1 MASLIITACVG
12 SAEDYLRMF
21 AQLALLVAAGLLGP
35 VLAAGR
41 RPLAPVLVGELVA
54 GAIIG
59 RTGFGIV
66 DPAAQPFPAF
76 YALGFAMLMLAAGT
90 EVDLRSPGLRH
101 GIARGALALAVA
113 VAAAIPIGLLLANVL
128 HLGHVE
134 LFVVLLAGSSA
145 AVAFPALQERKLT
158 GPAIPLLIAWITLAD
173 GLTALLLPLTLTGPA
188 KVPGA
193 LAGDLLVVMVC
204 AATMAVGGRLAGRP
218 AVAEAERESRQ
229 RGWALQLRLSV
240 LLLLVLGAIADR
252 SGGSLLVAGFGAGIV
267 LRRFDEPDR
276 LALQLSGLASGFFV
290 PAFFVLLGATL
301 NLRDL
306 VGDPRAIALA
316 AAMAVAAVVVHL
328 VAAAVAAG
336 RQRLPTGLLA
346 SAQLGLPA
354 AAAALGLSSHALSPA
369 VAAALVAGGC
379 LTLVPAT
386 VGAILMAGAN
396 PAGAPAVPH
405 EGGGNHP

>member
-1 MASLIITACVG
+1 
-12 SAEDYLRMF
+12 MF

-54 GAIIG
+54 GAILG
-59 RTGFGIV
+59 RTGFGII

-90 EVDLRSPGLRH
+90 EVDLRSPSLRR
-101 GIARGALALAVA
+101 GIARGGVALAVA
-113 VAAAIPIGLLLANVL
+113 MLASVPIGLLIAGSLR
-128 HLGHVE
+128 LGHVE

-145 AVAFPALQERKLT
+145 AVAFPTIQERHLA
-158 GPAIPLLIAWITLAD
+158 GPTVPLLIAWITLAD

-188 KVPGA
+188 RIPGA
-193 LAGDLLVVMVC
+193 LAGDILIVVVC

-218 AVAEAERESRQ
+218 AVAEAARESRQ
-229 RGWALQLRLSV
+229 RGWALQLRVSV

-252 SGGSLLVAGFGAGIV
+252 SGGSLLVAGFAAGIV
-267 LRRFDEPDR
+267 LRRFDEPAR
-276 LALQLSGLASGFFV
+276 LALQLSGLANGFFV
-290 PAFFVLLGATL
+290 PAFFVLVGATL

-306 VGDPRAIALA
+306 VGDPRAIVLT
-316 AAMAVAAVVVHL
+316 AAMALGAVAVHL
-328 VAAAVAAG
+328 VAAAAAAEE
-336 RQRLPTGLLA
+336 QRLPTGLVA

-369 VAAALVAGGC
+369 VAAALVAAGC

-386 VGAILMAGAN
+386 VGGILLTQPRQG
-396 PAGAPAVPH
+396 
-405 EGGGNHP
+405 

>member
-1 MASLIITACVG
+1 
-12 SAEDYLRMF
+12 MF

-35 VLAAGR
+35 ALAAGR

-90 EVDLRSPGLRH
+90 EVDLRSPRLRQ
-101 GIARGALALAVA
+101 GVARGGVAFAVA
-113 VAAAIPIGLLLANVL
+113 AVAAIPIGLLLAKLL
-128 HLGHVE
+128 HLGHAE
-134 LFVVLLAGSSA
+134 LFMVLLAGSSA
-145 AVAFPALQERKLT
+145 AVAFPTIQERKLA
-158 GPAIPLLIAWITLAD
+158 GPAVPVLIAWIALAD

-188 KVPGA
+188 RIPEA
-193 LAGDLLVVMVC
+193 LAGDLLIVIVC
-204 AATMAVGGRLAGRP
+204 AATMAAGGHLIGRP
-218 AVAEAERESRQ
+218 VTAEAVRESRQ

-252 SGGSLLVAGFGAGIV
+252 SGGSLLVAGFAAGIV
-267 LRRFDEPDR
+267 LRRFDQPHR
-276 LALQLSGLASGFFV
+276 LAVQLSGLANGFFV
-290 PAFFVLLGATL
+290 PAFFVLVGATL

-316 AAMAVAAVVVHL
+316 AAMPVAAVVVHL
-328 VAAAVAAG
+328 VGAAAAAG

-354 AAAALGLSSHALSPA
+354 AAAVLGLSSRALSPA
-369 VAAALVAGGC
+369 IAAALVAGGC

-386 VGAILMAGAN
+386 IGGILMPDAG
-396 PAGAPAVPH
+396 PTGTVP
-405 EGGGNHP
+405 GR

>member
-1 MASLIITACVG
+1 
-12 SAEDYLRMF
+12 MF

-35 VLAAGR
+35 LLAAGR

-54 GAIIG
+54 GAILG

-90 EVDLRSPGLRH
+90 EVDLRSASLRR
-101 GIARGALALAVA
+101 GIARGGVALAVA
-113 VAAAIPIGLLLANVL
+113 MLASVPIGLLLAGSL
-128 HLGHVE
+128 RLGHVE
-134 LFVVLLAGSSA
+134 LLVVLLAGSSA
-145 AVAFPALQERKLT
+145 AVAFPTIQERKLA
-158 GPAIPLLIAWITLAD
+158 GPTVPLLIAWITLAD

-188 KVPGA
+188 KIPGA
-193 LAGDLLVVMVC
+193 LAGDLLIVLVC

-218 AVAEAERESRQ
+218 ALAEAARESRQ
-229 RGWALQLRLSV
+229 RGWALQLRVSV
-240 LLLLVLGAIADR
+240 LLLLVLCAIADR
-252 SGGSLLVAGFGAGIV
+252 SGGSLLVAGFAAGIV
-267 LRRFDEPDR
+267 LRRFDEPAR
-276 LALQLSGLASGFFV
+276 LALQLSGLANGFFV
-290 PAFFVLLGATL
+290 PTFFVLVGATL

-306 VGDPRAIALA
+306 AGDPRAIALA
-316 AAMAVAAVVVHL
+316 AAMALGAVAVHL
-328 VAAAVAAG
+328 VAAAAAAG
-336 RQRLPTGLLA
+336 EQRLPTGLVA

-386 VGAILMAGAN
+386 VGGILLAEPRRG
-396 PAGAPAVPH
+396 
-405 EGGGNHP
+405 